1 MIQDLIDQA
10 NNILNQANPSDEELL
25 QAENALS
32 TYLEALAT
40 RRIVDEVDLEDVDE
54 ANRLLR
60 ELRRERS
67 RRFASNSE
75 PAQTLGPAES
85 KRDKSTPETSQSR
98 RTPTRSP
105 DLDNEEGIDPLRKF
119 FQSSHDPEAERLMDE
134 AEEAFYKGN
143 YQAAIPLYE
152 KYCYSSQDGPVQ
164 KSIMLRQ
171 RNISA
176 LAIFLQLPCRRKLAK
191 LMVKLKALLGFF
203 ATKSRSII
211 SMKHSHI
218 WRNLASNVGE
228 RVKSCVMTW
237 KTKCKPMMC
246 IKKA

>member
-1 MIQDLIDQA
+1 MIKDLIEQA
-10 NNILNQANPSDEELL
+10 NTVLSKSNPSDEELI
-25 QAENALS
+25 QVENALS

-40 RRIVDEVDLEDVDE
+40 RRIADEVDLDDVDE

-143 YQAAIPLYE
+143 LSSGNPLSHE
-152 KYCYSSQDGPVQ
+152 KYC
-164 KSIMLRQ
+164 
-171 RNISA
+171 
-176 LAIFLQLPCRRKLAK
+176 
-191 LMVKLKALLGFF
+191 
-203 ATKSRSII
+203 
-211 SMKHSHI
+211 
-218 WRNLASNVGE
+218 
-228 RVKSCVMTW
+228 
-237 KTKCKPMMC
+237 
-246 IKKA
+246 